1 MKANTS
7 PLQSAQL
14 GTFREWLVERTGWK
28 GLTYPVPAHAN
39 KIWYLLGA
47 FRL

>member
-1 MKANTS
+1 MNTNTS